1 MTWLERLQRLI
12 PHRDT
17 LQSSS
22 GLRWLTPW
30 LGHPKIWHWSRRG
43 VAMGVAVG
51 VFFGLLIPI
60 AQIPMSAAAAI
71 ALRANLPVA
80 AASTF
85 ISNPVTF
92 PPIYYAAY
100 KLGAWVTGA
109 SEAPVEER
117 ASEDVPVEDQ
127 SFWSQIG
134 SMGKPL
140 LVGLSTMACLAGLLT
155 YVAIGLFWRW
165 RTAQRWRN
173 RGKARSWKKG

>member
-1 MTWLERLQRLI
+1 MTWLASLQRLI

-30 LGHPKIWHWSRRG
+30 LGHPKLWHWSRRG

-60 AQIPMSAAAAI
+60 AQIPASAATAI

-109 SEAPVEER
+109 TDAPAEKGT
-117 ASEDVPVEDQ
+117 SEDVPAADQ
-127 SFWSQIG
+127 SFWLQI
-134 SMGKPL
+134 SRMGKPL

-155 YVAIGLFWRW
+155 YLGIGFFWRW

-173 RGKARSWKKG
+173 RAKMRSWKQC